1 MDLLKR
7 IQLAWLRRR
16 EFLKAQA
23 ELESHSQRELAID
36 LRMNRSDIPDLA
48 AEKDFAARVNVVQA
62 ALAALR
68 TPIAVQHDVTVTEVS
83 R

>member
-23 ELESHSQRELAID
+23 ELESHSQRELATD
-36 LRMNRSDIPDLA
+36 LRMNWSDIPDLA
-48 AEKDFAARVNVVQA
+48 AKMAQERVDAFVRSHPKYRRAWRWRERRKFV
-62 ALAALR
+62 
-68 TPIAVQHDVTVTEVS
+68 PGWP
-83 R
+83 